1 MVKAQSIGQSAG
13 KLVIMRWKKET
24 FMTLSEEQTKITPG
38 QIEPG
43 MKFNHWTVIEYSHTN
58 AHRIKYF
65 LCKCDCGTFRKVR
78 GTALI
83 QGTSK
88 ACSRAC
94 QDNIVNQRFG
104 KWVVLKKDKSRRGYY
119 ICKCDC
125 GTVRSVRGIS
135 LKNQQTKSCGCNK
148 NTAFGVR
155 KNTIEKYKNYIGTKI
170 NDIEILSINSNNRTY
185 NCKCFCGKEF
195 QAECFDLISGNTQ
208 SCGCKRKDTLKQLQE
223 NKYNTYIG
231 KHLNNL
237 TILECYYKNNSFW
250 FKCKCDCGKI
260 FEHQATKI
268 ITSYIQSCGCI
279 KSKAEEKMDKFLS
292 IHGIPFK
299 REFKFED
306 CRDKQPLPF
315 DFAIF
320 NTEDE
325 LIGLIEL
332 NGQQHYIEGGWNT
345 KEHLEYVQKH
355 DKIKHTFCLKND
367 IPLMVI
373 PYQYYN
379 EVEKFLTTSD
389 FWQMITKNFND

>member
-1 MVKAQSIGQSAG
+1 
-13 KLVIMRWKKET
+13 
-24 FMTLSEEQTKITPG
+24 MTLSEEKTKITPG

-43 MKFNHWTVIEYSHTN
+43 MKFNHWTVVEYSHAN

-65 LCKCDCGTFRKVR
+65 LCKCDCGTLRKVR

-94 QDNIVNQRFG
+94 QDNIIGQRFG
-104 KWVVLKKDKSRRGYY
+104 KWIVLKKDKSRRGYY

-135 LKNQQTKSCGCNK
+135 LKNQQTKSCGC
-148 NTAFGVR
+148 
-155 KNTIEKYKNYIGTKI
+155 
-170 NDIEILSINSNNRTY
+170 
-185 NCKCFCGKEF
+185 
-195 QAECFDLISGNTQ
+195 
-208 SCGCKRKDTLKQLQE
+208 GCKRKETLKQLQA
-223 NKYNTYIG
+223 NKYNAYIG

-250 FKCKCDCGKI
+250 FKCKCDCGKF
-260 FEHQATKI
+260 FEHQAIKI
-268 ITSYIQSCGCI
+268 ITNYIQSCGCI

-345 KEHLEYVQKH
+345 KEHLEYIQKH
-355 DKIKHTFCLKND
+355 DKIKHSFCLKND

-379 EVEKFLTTSD
+379 EIEKFLTTSD